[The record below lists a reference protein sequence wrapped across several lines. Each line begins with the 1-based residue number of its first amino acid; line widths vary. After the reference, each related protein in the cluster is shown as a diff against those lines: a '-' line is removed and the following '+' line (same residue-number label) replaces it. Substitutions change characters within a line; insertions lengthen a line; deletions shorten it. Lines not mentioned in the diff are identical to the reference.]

1 MTRLWPM
8 RLSAVLVGGVVGGAL
23 LLSLRLWRW
32 SPPGLG
38 GADRDGLVMLLIS
51 GVWLGAA
58 LILGA
63 HGLTLVL
70 WGRQLQAAVRALV
83 DRVRA
88 SAEGGDAAGPLPEDV
103 ELAGVAGSFDRMAVQ
118 LRAAVRDVAQA
129 RRELDDV
136 LQSLGDGII
145 ALDANGK
152 LLLVNRAAR
161 ELVGEEQ
168 PLDQVAFEELCRNPA
183 LLELA
188 EEACTGQPGQVEVEL
203 AATLHRPER
212 RILATARSRDRGGAV
227 MVLRDVTAVR
237 RLETIRRDF
246 VANVSHELRTPVSV
260 IRSSAEALCDGALEE
275 AEVANRLTANILRQS
290 DRLGL
295 LLADLLTLS
304 RVEAGSFRIH
314 TRPVAARGVVEDAL
328 TSLDERARARRHTI
342 AVLLDPEVVVRADP
356 NVLEQVFINLIDNA
370 VKYTPEGGNI
380 QIRGGGWVAGQR
392 RIEIVD
398 DGPGIPPR
406 HRERLFERFYRVDAG
421 RSRELGGTG
430 LGLAIVKHL
439 VEAMGG
445 AVGVE
450 AGRPKGS
457 VFWFSLP
464 DGAIEG
470 GVGEE

>member
-8 RLSAVLVGGVVGGAL
+8 RLSAALVGGVVGGAL

-32 SPPGLG
+32 APAG
-38 GADRDGLVMLLIS
+38 
-51 GVWLGAA
+51 LGAA
-58 LILGA
+58 DREELVFTLIVGVWMSAALIVGA
-63 HGLTLVL
+63 HGLTLLL
-70 WGRQLQAAVRALV
+70 WGRQLQVAVRALV

-118 LRAAVRDVAQA
+118 LRAAVRDVALA

-145 ALDANGK
+145 ALDAQGN
-152 LLLVNRAAR
+152 LLLLNRAAR
-161 ELVGEEQ
+161 ELVGEDR

-183 LLELA
+183 LLQLA
-188 EEACTGQPGQVEVEL
+188 EEACLGQPGQVEVEL
-203 AATLHRPER
+203 AATTQRPER
-212 RILATARSRDRGGAV
+212 RMLATARPRERGGAV

-260 IRSSAEALCDGALEE
+260 IRSSAEALCDGALDEV
-275 AEVANRLTANILRQS
+275 EVAHRLAANILRQS

-314 TRPVAARGVVEDAL
+314 TRPVAARTVAEDAL
-328 TSLDERARARRHTI
+328 ASLDERARARRHTI
-342 AVLLDPEVVVRADP
+342 AVSLEPDVRVQADP

-370 VKYTPEGGNI
+370 VKYTPEGGHI
-380 QIRGGGWVAGQR
+380 QIRAGARVGHLR

-421 RSRELGGTG
+421 RSREVGGTG

-439 VEAMGG
+439 IEAMGG

-457 VFWFSLP
+457 IFWFSLP
-464 DGAIEG
+464 DAAIEG
-470 GVGEE
+470 DAGEE